1 MILLLICKIIKNSK
15 NSVTDWFIRG
25 RKLSTSLVYIAQS

>member
-1 MILLLICKIIKNSK
+1 MIADMQNNKKFNKL
-15 NSVTDWFIRG
+15 VTDWFIRG